1 MRKNYEE
8 AQKRIVALETD
19 LQLAEQRVAALE
31 KVQKEED
38 NGEIKILREQLCHK
52 SELLDKVKY
61 LLSRVAVNEKTL
73 RQRVNIHF
81 YMYKRKKDKCFE
93 LKKKKKKYKRIIY
106 ETYIISGTATRI
118 EANIVYDT
126 RVSCNISYSRIKN
139 R

>member
-1 MRKNYEE
+1 M
-8 AQKRIVALETD
+8 
-19 LQLAEQRVAALE
+19 QLAEQRVAALE

-81 YMYKRKKDKCFE
+81 YIYKKEKEKMLRV
-93 LKKKKKKYKRIIY
+93 KKKKKRKYKKIIY

-118 EANIVYDT
+118 KANIVYDT
-126 RVSCNISYSRIKN
+126 RVSCNISYSRIEKIGE
-139 R
+139 